1 MIPLSTGSHQI
12 LTRKDNGVKVVDS
25 RGEMLEASWET
36 YATTLANAPNAED
49 FIKSLQIIV
58 GAAKIEL
65 SKPSRVVYA
74 RDTRGSSSRLVSAL
88 EDGLR
93 AMNAIQRNIGITTT
107 PILHYTVNAINIK
120 NTPENYDFEKEY
132 FERLSN
138 AFKTLVVCPAL
149 SGLEVC
155 IRHMLHLV
163 W

>member
-1 MIPLSTGSHQI
+1 MISVKAGSHRI
-12 LTRKDNGVKVVDS
+12 LTRKDNGVKIVDS

-74 RDTRGSSSRLVSAL
+74 RDTRASGSRLVSAL

-93 AMNAIQRNIGITTT
+93 AMNAVQRNIGITTT
-107 PILHYTVNAINIK
+107 PILHYAVNTINTK
-120 NTPENYDFEKEY
+120 NTPENYDIEKEY
-132 FERLSN
+132 FEMLSN
-138 AFKTLVVCPAL
+138 AFNTLVVCPVS
-149 SGLEVC
+149 SGIEVC
-155 IRHMLHLV
+155 IDKCSI
-163 W
+163 